1 MEKKPTYEEL
11 EQKVREL
18 ERNSSRDGQS
28 KNKPEMESVFKETIN
43 ASVDAMVIADED
55 AKVLLWNPSA
65 ERIFGYKEKEMIG
78 RHFHDLVIPKE
89 NRERVVKKFGKAVR
103 TGTLSDYGRL
113 IPTEGLRKDGSRF
126 PLEHTV
132 SMFETNGKLRFVA
145 ILRDATAQERTAA
158 ELTQLIDT
166 ANAPIFGVDV
176 DGKINEWNQMAAR
189 ITGYDKDEVEG
200 KNLVK
205 GYIREEYRASVTEV
219 LNNALKGEETANYE
233 VPLFT
238 KDGTRIMVLLNAT
251 TRRDVG
257 GNIVG
262 VVGVG
267 QDITDIDA
275 FRAEMERTAAEL
287 TQLIDTAN
295 APIFGVDV
303 DGKIN
308 EWNQMAARITG
319 YDKDEVEGKN
329 LVKVYIREEYRTS
342 VKEVLDNALK
352 GEETANYEVP
362 LFTKD
367 GTRIMVLLNAT
378 TRRDVGGNIVG
389 VVGVGQDITELN
401 EHRENVERLVEIR
414 TSELNAALKD
424 TERARDKVDGILKSV
439 ADGLIVTDPYNR
451 VVSLNQAAEDLLGI
465 RLTEVI
471 DRPIDFAIKEK
482 GLRDRVKETLDKKTT
497 GYQFDFEQPGDDP
510 EHPKIMRA
518 RTSVIHDYEDKE
530 TGIVTIIHDV
540 TYEREV
546 DRMKTDFLSIAAHE
560 LRTPMT
566 SVLGYSELL
575 LIKDNLSEENKN
587 EFIKYIHEESVA
599 VTKLINDLLDI
610 SRIESGKEPP
620 LNKEWC
626 IVGDAIRQ
634 IAPYFVESS
643 PKHRL
648 EIILP
653 KEEHKLFVDKEKIA
667 QVIKNIIDNAVK
679 YSPDGGV
686 IRITGKLMGDNYR
699 VSIQDQGIGMT
710 SEEAEKIFDRFF
722 RTATSLASGIRGLGL
737 GMSITKHIVEL
748 HKGMISAESEPGKG
762 TTVSFTIPVGTDE
775 NLAYQI

>member
-1 MEKKPTYEEL
+1 MAKKPTYEEL

-28 KNKPEMESVFKETIN
+28 KNKSEMESVFKETIN

-65 ERIFGYKEKEMIG
+65 ERIFGYKGREMIG
-78 RHFHDLVIPKE
+78 RHFLDLVIPEE
-89 NRERVVKKFGKAVR
+89 NRERVAKMFAKAVR
-103 TGTLSDYGRL
+103 TGTLSYYGKL

-132 SMFETNGKLRFVA
+132 SMFKTNGKLRFVA
-145 ILRDATAQERTAA
+145 ILRDVTAQERTTA

-176 DGKINEWNQMAAR
+176 DGKINEWNQMVAR
-189 ITGYDKDEVEG
+189 ITGYNKDEVEG

-205 GYIREEYRASVTEV
+205 EYITDEYKTSVREV
-219 LNNALKGEETANYE
+219 LDKALKGEETDNYE

-238 KDGTRIMVLLNAT
+238 KDGKRLMVLLNAT
-251 TRRDVG
+251 TRRDA
-257 GNIVG
+257 
-262 VVGVG
+262 
-267 QDITDIDA
+267 D
-275 FRAEMERTAAEL
+275 
-287 TQLIDTAN
+287 
-295 APIFGVDV
+295 
-303 DGKIN
+303 
-308 EWNQMAARITG
+308 
-319 YDKDEVEGKN
+319 
-329 LVKVYIREEYRTS
+329 
-342 VKEVLDNALK
+342 
-352 GEETANYEVP
+352 
-362 LFTKD
+362 
-367 GTRIMVLLNAT
+367 
-378 TRRDVGGNIVG
+378 GNIVG
-389 VVGVGQDITELN
+389 VVGVGQDITELS
-401 EHRENVERLVEIR
+401 EHRENLEGLVETR
-414 TSELNAALKD
+414 TGELNAALKD
-424 TERARDKVDGILKSV
+424 TEQARDKIDGILKSV
-439 ADGLIVTDPYNR
+439 ADGLIVTDSYNR
-451 VVSLNQAAEDLLGI
+451 VILMNRPAEDLLGVH
-465 RLTEVI
+465 LSEVI

-482 GLRDRVKETLDKKTT
+482 RLRDRVKETLDKKTT
-497 GYQFDFEQPGDDP
+497 GDQFDFEQPGDDP
-510 EHPKIMRA
+510 EHPRVMRA

-530 TGIVTIIHDV
+530 IGIVTILQDV

-575 LIKDNLSEENKN
+575 LIKDNLSAENKN

-610 SRIESGKEPP
+610 SRIESGTEPP
-620 LNKEWC
+620 LNKEWY
-626 IVGDAIRQ
+626 IVGDLIRK

-643 PKHRL
+643 PKHRF

-653 KEEHKLFVDKEKIA
+653 KEQHKLLADKDKMA

-686 IRITGKLMGDNYR
+686 IRITGKLTGDNYR

-710 SEEAEKIFDRFF
+710 SEETEKIFDRFF
-722 RTATSLASGIRGLGL
+722 RTATSLTSGIRGLGL

-762 TTVSFTIPVGTDE
+762 TTVSFTIPVSSDE
-775 NLAYQI
+775 AVTYQI